1 MEAVGQVAGRFP
13 AARVQSRRLHFGTA
27 ELSLLD
33 QTHGTTQRPSSF
45 YRASVMPLHPRSN
58 RGAKRA
64 GGKWHLL
71 LAHLLVGGAKCAA
84 QGTGAQETA
93 QTRSGHA
100 TDAVRWHC
108 LPLKL
113 DILSN
118 PLRLGRNAHLASPA
132 QAW

>member
-1 MEAVGQVAGRFP
+1 
-13 AARVQSRRLHFGTA
+13 
-27 ELSLLD
+27 
-33 QTHGTTQRPSSF
+33 
-45 YRASVMPLHPRSN
+45 MPLHPRSN

-113 DILSN
+113 DILTK
-118 PLRLGRNAHLASPA
+118 PLRVGRNGSFGHPRAGNLNMKLSIALLAAPA
-132 QAW
+132 LAFAPQAQQRASVKVEGRVEKITPC